1 MIGIVDV
8 GGGNR
13 DIYGAGVLDYCIE
26 NDLNVDYFI
35 GVSAGSANG
44 VSYIAKQI
52 KRNYRFYSQYSFR
65 KEYMSISNFLFKGS
79 LVDLDYIYSVLSN
92 SDGED
97 PVDYDE
103 FIKNKIDLEVVATD
117 AETGEPIYFKKE
129 ELKRD
134 NYNVL
139 KASSCVPVA
148 CKPYNINGNLYY
160 DGGISDP
167 IPFHKAFQAGCDKV
181 IIILTKPKNML
192 RNSKKDVKL
201 SKFIEKKYPKAAE
214 KMNKRYE
221 IYNERL
227 KEALELEKQGKV
239 LILAPNDIYKL
250 DTFSRNIGQLELLYK
265 KGYYDAK
272 KIEKFI
278 KERT

>member
-134 NYNVL
+134 NYDVL

-192 RNSKKDVKL
+192 RNSKKDAKL
-201 SKFIEKKYPKAAE
+201 SKFIEKKYPKATE

>member
-13 DIYGAGVLDYCIE
+13 DIFGAGVLDYCIE
-26 NDLNVDYFI
+26 NDIKVDYFI

-44 VSYIAKQI
+44 VSYIAKQR

-79 LVDLDYIYSVLSN
+79 LVDLDYIYSILSN

-103 FIKNKIDLEVVATD
+103 FIKNEIDLEVVATD
-117 AETGEPIYFKKE
+117 AITGDTVYFKKKD
-129 ELKRD
+129 LKRD
-134 NYNVL
+134 DYDVL

-148 CKPYNINGNLYY
+148 CNPYNIEGKLYY

-167 IPFHKAFQAGCDKV
+167 IPFHKAFQAGCSKV
-181 IIILTKPKNML
+181 IIILTKPKTML

-214 KMNKRYE
+214 KMKNRYE
-221 IYNERL
+221 IYNESL
-227 KEALELEKQGKV
+227 KEAIELEKQGKV
-239 LILAPNDIYKL
+239 LIIAPDDIYKL
-250 DTFSRNIGQLELLYK
+250 DTFSKNVGQLELVYK
-265 KGYYDAK
+265 KGYYAAK
-272 KIEKFI
+272 RIKDFI
-278 KERT
+278 SG